1 MVAVASRASDR
12 PEMGRVA
19 GRRAARILVL
29 VCASVPC
36 AARGAPSVAKP
47 CALELAALAEEF
59 LIHCSGD
66 GDCSRSWTIAKL
78 AWASELLG
86 QPSLFDSTRSFNVT
100 EHGVPAARSVSPDPP
115 RRCLRLTSC
124 HVQLLRR

>member
-1 MVAVASRASDR
+1 
-12 PEMGRVA
+12 MGRV
-19 GRRAARILVL
+19 RRAARILVL

-47 CALELAALAEEF
+47 CAMELAALAEEF

-100 EHGVPAARSVSPDPP
+100 EHGVPAARSVSPDPLATG
-115 RRCLRLTSC
+115 CLRLTSC

>member
-1 MVAVASRASDR
+1 
-12 PEMGRVA
+12 MGRVA
-19 GRRAARILVL
+19 GRRSARILVL

-36 AARGAPSVAKP
+36 AARGAPSAVAKP

-100 EHGVPAARSVSPDPP
+100 EHGVPAARSVSPDAP
-115 RRCLRLTSC
+115 RRCLRLM
-124 HVQLLRR
+124 